1 MDIFSMEN
9 ARPASILHAGNDV
22 LHHSQQIVSGAG
34 RARTLSD
41 WEHAWTGIASSAAN
55 HRVQAS
61 INPIDILGMTAQ
73 GVAGVFLAHGQLLD
87 LVCRIVRGT
96 TAAARTAGM
105 IIAPDGTVSP
115 GPAGAVPG
123 VNVWA
128 VSTSR
133 ALSAVLRG
141 ALSIAR
147 VSDAAATGAV
157 HSATAGMK
165 EAPKM
170 GGGGWSGASELKE
183 VPVDEQQNPFGKV
196 RTYGRVGNAEEVITL
211 VSGVGSSAEDS
222 RAKTDLWAR
231 QKVTEAAAA
240 GKQVAVVA
248 WHGYPAP
255 GSVAEAVSPSA
266 AKAAAGD
273 LREFQRELRQHAPNA
288 RLHVVGY
295 SYGSTVVG
303 LAGKTTDKGARPSP
317 TSPASPTSPTSP
329 ASPPGLEAD
338 RISLW
343 GSPGA
348 GVGDAGDIAI
358 LNHGT
363 PNAGAWDS
371 DTPNEAGQV
380 TVERAP
386 GDLIGLVTT
395 PLGGPLGRDPASP
408 MFREGFDQKASATG
422 WGEYLWRN
430 LTDMYLWSRGETDS
444 HSSYLWAPGMNPTM
458 NPTMNPGTNPQ

>member
-9 ARPASILHAGNDV
+9 ARPASILRAGNDV
-22 LHHSQQIVSGAG
+22 LHHSRQIISGAG

-61 INPIDILGMTAQ
+61 INPIDVLGITAQ
-73 GVAGVFLAHGQLLD
+73 GVAGVFLAHGQLLE

-128 VSTSR
+128 VSASR

-147 VSDAAATGAV
+147 VSDAAAAGAV
-157 HSATAGMK
+157 HSATTGMK
-165 EAPKM
+165 EPPKM

-183 VPVDEQQNPFGKV
+183 VPVDEQQNPFGTV
-196 RTYGRVGNAEEVITL
+196 RTYGRIGNAEEVITL
-211 VSGVGSSAEDS
+211 VSGVGSSGEDS

-255 GSVAEAVSPSA
+255 DSVAEAVSPSA

-303 LAGKTTDKGARPSP
+303 LAGKTTDKGVRH
-317 TSPASPTSPTSP
+317 SPASP

-348 GVGDAGDIAI
+348 GVGDAGDIAM

-363 PNAGAWDS
+363 PNAGAWGS

-408 MFREGFDQKASATG
+408 MFHEGFDQKASATG

-444 HSSYLWAPGMNPTM
+444 HSSYLWDPGMNPT
-458 NPTMNPGTNPQ
+458 TNPGTNPR